1 MRLVF
6 GSKLPAVQLSP
17 PVRNIS
23 GVSPHVSPPG
33 SPGRATVD
41 VRHTSSPVC
50 ASRAEMK
57 QGISFAS
64 WYRSQPLVLAITF
77 PRTTMG
83 PAV

>member
-1 MRLVF
+1 M
-6 GSKLPAVQLSP
+6 
-17 PVRNIS
+17 RNIS

-41 VRHTSSPVC
+41 VRQTSSPVC
-50 ASRAEMK
+50 AFRAEMK

-64 WYRSQPLVLAITF
+64 WYRSQPFVLATTF
-77 PRTTMG
+77 PCTMMG